1 MPLIF
6 YFGNIQKRLVL
17 QVKIVT
23 LRIWMI
29 YQVQNFV
36 CVCVCVCVFR
46 MSDEVRFFPN
56 NIIQISIKSLN
67 NTIEIKDIP
76 QKSNQ
81 LLWNR

>member
-1 MPLIF
+1 MPLNF
-6 YFGNIQKRLVL
+6 YFGNTQKRPVL

-29 YQVQNFV
+29 YQVQNF
-36 CVCVCVCVFR
+36 CGFFFR

-56 NIIQISIKSLN
+56 NILQISIKSLN

-76 QKSNQ
+76 QKTNQ
-81 LLWNR
+81 LLWNT

>member
-6 YFGNIQKRLVL
+6 YFESIQRTLVL

-23 LRIWMI
+23 FENMDDLSGME
-29 YQVQNFV
+29 FLGFF
-36 CVCVCVCVFR
+36 CR

-76 QKSNQ
+76 LKSNQ